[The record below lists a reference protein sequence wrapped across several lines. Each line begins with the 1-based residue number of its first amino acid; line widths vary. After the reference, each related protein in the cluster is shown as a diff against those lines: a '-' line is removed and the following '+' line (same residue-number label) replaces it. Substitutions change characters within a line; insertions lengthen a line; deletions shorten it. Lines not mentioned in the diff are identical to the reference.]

1 MRMLGVLVS
10 IQTSAQSFSV
20 FFFAKMDEELL
31 PRRVENKAYSPLPS
45 GGGLSNLQLKLLSCL
60 GLPPG

>member
-1 MRMLGVLVS
+1 MLGVLVS

-31 PRRVENKAYSPLPS
+31 PRGVENKVYSPLPN
-45 GGGLSNLQLKLLSCL
+45 GGDLSNLQLKPLSCL